1 MKLYLAFWKA
11 RVDSSSYWFLKYS
24 YIPKSVCLPIWSR
37 DLQSGIHSITP
48 HPGSVAT
55 TLLGNTNRSSPASW
69 KMFLN
74 RQMIWR
80 ASTSCLQSSYFK
92 DGDLPDDPA
101 SYVFA
106 QLHALGVSLT
116 TQTLPLQLTDPTT
129 LHLKLSQV
137 RGLGSTLYGCSRL
150 IVNIQYNGLWVT
162 GQVAALLDL
171 VRQSF
176 EICPLPLIS
185 RW

>member
-1 MKLYLAFWKA
+1 MGFTVWDTLDHTPP
-11 RVDSSSYWFLKYS
+11 RGGSHH
-24 YIPKSVCLPIWSR
+24 SVGKQKQVQSR
-37 DLQSGIHSITP
+37 
-48 HPGSVAT
+48 
-55 TLLGNTNRSSPASW
+55 LLEDV
-69 KMFLN
+69 L

-106 QLHALGVSLT
+106 QLHVLGVSLT
-116 TQTLPLQLTDPTT
+116 TQIFPLQLTDPTT

-137 RGLGSTLYGCSRL
+137 QGIGSTLYGCSRL
-150 IVNIQYNGLWVT
+150 IVNVQYNDLWVT

-171 VRQSF
+171 VKQ
-176 EICPLPLIS
+176 L
-185 RW
+185 